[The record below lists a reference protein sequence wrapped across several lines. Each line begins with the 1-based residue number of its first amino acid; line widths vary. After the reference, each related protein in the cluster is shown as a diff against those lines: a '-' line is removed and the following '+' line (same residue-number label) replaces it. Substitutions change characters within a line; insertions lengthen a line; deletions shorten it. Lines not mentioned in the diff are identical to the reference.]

1 MLFLLGPGRNSFI
14 GRVIS
19 SIRSALLV
27 GLALAA
33 VPHVNAFYRPAERS
47 ASAAMEQPEALR
59 GGGAW
64 GGLRPVSRSE
74 GAELAGKRLSGPVTH
89 VRDGDTVEVRGVPVR
104 IANLN
109 CAELDTP
116 AGRMAS
122 KAMAQLAR
130 TGPLTCRLT
139 GRRSNDRE
147 VGTCAMP
154 DGRDIGAELIA
165 KGVCGRWR

>member
-64 GGLRPVSRSE
+64 GGAAP
-74 GAELAGKRLSGPVTH
+74 GLAQ
-89 VRDGDTVEVRGVPVR
+89 RG
-104 IANLN
+104 
-109 CAELDTP
+109 C
-116 AGRMAS
+116 G
-122 KAMAQLAR
+122 
-130 TGPLTCRLT
+130 TCRQVAFWAL
-139 GRRSNDRE
+139 
-147 VGTCAMP
+147 
-154 DGRDIGAELIA
+154 
-165 KGVCGRWR
+165 